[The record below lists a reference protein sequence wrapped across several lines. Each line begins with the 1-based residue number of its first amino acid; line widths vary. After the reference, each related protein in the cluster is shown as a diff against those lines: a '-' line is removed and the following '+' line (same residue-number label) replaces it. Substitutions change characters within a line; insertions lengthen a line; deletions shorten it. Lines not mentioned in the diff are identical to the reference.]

1 MNDKK
6 DQANPFR
13 MALLLKAA
21 AERFLDQGYAAV
33 SIDSLVQQ
41 VGGSKRNVYDH
52 FKGKDGLFIK
62 IMTDLCDE
70 IMAPLESLEIS
81 GVEPEVALIRFSEEV
96 LRMALKPRT
105 LALHRLMISEASR
118 FPDLSRAIWRA
129 GHDTGCKALEKWIS
143 GQQKNEKLSSKRS
156 AEFLSTQF
164 ISMLIGYAQLKAL
177 LNPKDSKISKKEAA
191 TFIINTVESFLF
203 GNSFQRQ

>member
-1 MNDKK
+1 MNAKK

-21 AERFLDQGYAAV
+21 AKRFLDQGYDAV

-62 IMTDLCDE
+62 IVTDLCDE
-70 IMAPLESLEIS
+70 IMTPLESLKLS
-81 GVEPEVALIRFSEEV
+81 SVEPEVALRKFSEEV

-143 GQQKNEKLSSKRS
+143 DQQKNEKLSS
-156 AEFLSTQF
+156 
-164 ISMLIGYAQLKAL
+164 MY
-177 LNPKDSKISKKEAA
+177 KK
-191 TFIINTVESFLF
+191 
-203 GNSFQRQ
+203 

>member
-1 MNDKK
+1 MNEEKN
-6 DQANPFR
+6 QTNPFR
-13 MALLLKAA
+13 RALLLKAA
-21 AERFLDQGYAAV
+21 AERFLDQGYDAV

-62 IMTDLCDE
+62 IVTDLCDE
-70 IMAPLESLEIS
+70 ITAPLESLALS
-81 GVEPEVALIRFSEEV
+81 SVEPEVALRRFSEEV
-96 LRMALKPRT
+96 LRMTLKPRT
-105 LALHRLMISEASR
+105 LSLHRLMISEASR

-129 GHDTGCKALEKWIS
+129 GHDTACKALEKWIS
-143 GQQKNEKLSSKRS
+143 DQQRSEKLSSKRS

-177 LNPKDSKISKKEAA
+177 LNLKDSKLSKKEAA
-191 TFIINTVESFLF
+191 DFISNTVESFLF

>member
-1 MNDKK
+1 MNEKR

-13 MALLLKAA
+13 MALLSKAA
-21 AERFLDQGYAAV
+21 AERFLDQGYEAV
-33 SIDSLVQQ
+33 SIDSLIQQ

-70 IMAPLESLEIS
+70 ITAPLESLEIS
-81 GVEPEVALIRFSEEV
+81 GVEPEVALRKFSGEV
-96 LRMALKPRT
+96 LRMVLKPRT

-129 GHDTGCKALEKWIS
+129 GHDTACKALEKWIS
-143 GQQKNEKLSSKRS
+143 EQQKNQKLSSKRS

-164 ISMLIGYAQLKAL
+164 ISMLIGFAQLKAL

-191 TFIINTVESFLF
+191 DFINDTVESFLF

>member
-1 MNDKK
+1 MTDKK
-6 DQANPFR
+6 DHPKPFR

-21 AERFLDQGYAAV
+21 AERFLDQGYEAV
-33 SIDSLVQQ
+33 SIDSLIQQ

-70 IMAPLESLEIS
+70 ITAPLESLELS
-81 GVEPEVALIRFSEEV
+81 GVEPEVALRTFSEEV

-129 GHDTGCKALEKWIS
+129 GHETACKALEKWIS
-143 GQQKNEKLSSKRS
+143 DQQRSEKLTSKRS
-156 AEFLSTQF
+156 PEFLSAQF

-177 LNPKDSKISKKEAA
+177 LNPKDSKLSKKETAD
-191 TFIINTVESFLF
+191 FISDTVEGFLF